1 MTERLY
7 YTDARLS
14 TFSATVVALEEDG
27 RHVVLDQTAFYPTS
41 GGQLHDMGQ
50 LDSVPVI
57 DVIDE
62 ETRIVHVC
70 AEPVPFAVGDVVPG
84 TIDGVRRFDHM
95 QQHSGQHLLSALLTD
110 GYGWPTVSVHFG
122 DETNTV
128 DVAAAAIA
136 PAALIEIE
144 SQLNRMA
151 AANHAITVSFEEAST
166 ATGLRK
172 PSDRDG
178 VLRIVTIEG
187 IDRGACGGTHCDRTG
202 EIGSILLRRVEK
214 TKGNTRIEFV
224 CGLRAVQRAR
234 LDATLLSTA
243 ARMFTAAPEDVPA
256 LLDAQQRRV
265 TTLERERKQFVAE
278 LAGHDARARWNAA
291 VIDAGGVRSILIDA
305 YDGPVKDAEPLV
317 QAIVAMGPCVVLVLS
332 PSTSG
337 AMLGAGEL
345 SGVDAGKALREALQT
360 IGGRGGGSPKL
371 AQGGAPDAA
380 QLKMLIPLL
389 LTVQPLS

>member
-1 MTERLY
+1 
-7 YTDARLS
+7 
-14 TFSATVVALEEDG
+14 
-27 RHVVLDQTAFYPTS
+27 
-41 GGQLHDMGQ
+41 
-50 LDSVPVI
+50 
-57 DVIDE
+57 
-62 ETRIVHVC
+62 
-70 AEPVPFAVGDVVPG
+70 
-84 TIDGVRRFDHM
+84 
-95 QQHSGQHLLSALLTD
+95 
-110 GYGWPTVSVHFG
+110 
-122 DETNTV
+122 
-128 DVAAAAIA
+128 
-136 PAALIEIE
+136 
-144 SQLNRMA
+144 MA
-151 AANHAITVSFEEAST
+151 AANHAITVSFEEAAT

-178 VLRIVTIEG
+178 ELRIVTIDG

-278 LAGHDARARWNAA
+278 LAAHDARARWSAA
-291 VIDAGGVRSILIDA
+291 PLDAAGVRRILIDA

-317 QAIVAMGPCVVLVLS
+317 QAIVAMGSCVVLVLS
-332 PSTSG
+332 PSTNG

-360 IGGRGGGSPKL
+360 IGGRGGGSL
-371 AQGGAPDAA
+371 FVAELLSGNRAGGADRNAACLSVGRPTGGDAA
-380 QLKMLIPLL
+380 DQRAGQKLRLRAGGPIHAAKPTLAVKTAASALQCRAKSAAG
-389 LTVQPLS
+389 TSKACNHTARGGQSGR